1 MTTECKRIAM
11 WSGPI
16 NISTALLRSWG
27 NREDTFVNDEPLY
40 AAFLNETGFD
50 HPIAE
55 EIVDYYETDWRKVV
69 AGLTGEIP
77 RGKTIYYQKHMA
89 HHLLPGMGREWFDSL
104 ENCFLLRHPA
114 EMLTSLIKILPEPG
128 LADTGLPQQLELFS
142 KVQEQT
148 GRRPPVLDSRDVL
161 ENPERLLRLLCEE
174 IGIDFSSAMLSWEP
188 GKRDTDGIWAPHW
201 YAEGEKTTSFRPYI
215 PKEEEVPGEFGTV
228 LKECMEIYEE
238 LYQHRLGN

>member
-1 MTTECKRIAM
+1 MSTERTRIAM
-11 WSGPI
+11 WSGPR

-50 HPIAE
+50 HPIAR
-55 EIVDYYETDWRKVV
+55 EIVDYYETDWSKVV

-77 RGKTIYYQKHMA
+77 GGKTIYYQKHMA
-89 HHLLPGMGREWFDSL
+89 HHLLPGMGREWIHGL
-104 ENCFLLRHPA
+104 ENCFLLRNPA

-128 LADTGLPQQLELFS
+128 LADTGLPQQLEIFRM
-142 KVQEQT
+142 VREQT

-161 ENPERLLRLLCEE
+161 ENPEKLLRLLCDET
-174 IGIDFSSAMLSWEP
+174 GIEFSSAMLSWEP

-201 YAEGEKTTSFRPYI
+201 YGEVEKTTSFRSYV
-215 PKEEEVPGEFGTV
+215 PKDEGVPAKFETV
-228 LKECMEIYEE
+228 LQECMEIYEE
-238 LYQHRLGN
+238 LYEYRLGN

>member
-1 MTTECKRIAM
+1 MAAEV
-11 WSGPI
+11 
-16 NISTALLRSWG
+16 ISDG
-27 NREDTFVNDEPLY
+27 
-40 AAFLNETGFD
+40 
-50 HPIAE
+50 
-55 EIVDYYETDWRKVV
+55 ETDWEKAVEW
-69 AGLTGEIP
+69 LTRSEPDGVEVF
-77 RGKTIYYQKHMA
+77 YQKHMA
-89 HHLLPGMGREWFDSL
+89 HHLLPGMGREWIDSL

-201 YAEGEKTTSFRPYI
+201 YGEVEKTTSFRPYA